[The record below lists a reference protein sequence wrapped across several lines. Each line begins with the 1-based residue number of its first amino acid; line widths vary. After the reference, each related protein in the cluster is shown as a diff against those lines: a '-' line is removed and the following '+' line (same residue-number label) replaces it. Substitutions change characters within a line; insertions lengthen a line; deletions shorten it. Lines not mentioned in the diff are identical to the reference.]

1 MESMGKAPGRETT
14 AASKHGCGAGA
25 EKLKESRFN
34 RPRPSKFER
43 VSSDRFAG
51 AEKQIL
57 ELFGR
62 NLREARHRAGLTQT
76 DVANIVASSQPF
88 VGAVERGE
96 QNIKLS
102 TLVRLAYAVRTDPGA
117 LLLGDCAASYSMETL
132 VRLVGALHAHL
143 QATVG
148 EQVKNLPEG
157 ELLTLISS
165 PPFQFNVT
173 GGAAGD
179 GKTSRRAK
187 KG

>member
-1 MESMGKAPGRETT
+1 MGKAPAGGAIT
-14 AASKHGCGAGA
+14 ARKRNRGA
-25 EKLKESRFN
+25 EQAKTKQNLFN

-43 VSSDRFAG
+43 VSSERFAG
-51 AEKQIL
+51 AERQIL
-57 ELFGR
+57 DLFGR
-62 NLREARHRAGLTQT
+62 NLREARHRADLTQT
-76 DVANIVASSQPF
+76 DVANIISSSQPF

-117 LLLGDCAASYSMETL
+117 LLLGVRAANYSLETL

-143 QATVG
+143 LATVG
-148 EQVKNLPEG
+148 EQVKDLPEG

-165 PPFQFNVT
+165 PAFQFNVT
-173 GGAAGD
+173 GATVKD
-179 GKTSRRAK
+179 NKPSRQEK